1 MSSAVVWPFRPK
13 ADEAAFRI
21 ATHYNASLVHCATLG
36 ALRQLDR
43 HQGGSAIPLIA
54 TEGVDIGVLVTSRAD
69 RRHQWSNL
77 FSTANGDKD
86 IALCILL
93 WRKEK

>member
-36 ALRQLDR
+36 ALRQLDG
-43 HQGGSAIPLIA
+43 HQGASAIPFIA
-54 TEGVDIGVLVTSRAD
+54 TEGVDIEVLVTSRAD
-69 RRHQWSNL
+69 DRRHQWNNL
-77 FSTANGDKD
+77 FSTADGDED
-86 IALCILL
+86 IVL
-93 WRKEK
+93 